1 MLDFFLGGDRVGRF
15 SGYPSYCKSKTA
27 FQRILGKLY
36 LAERKG
42 MLHFHLGSIISHI
55 QVRFSGATAHFP
67 WAWLLT
73 DCVVGSENHGSQ
85 ECTFDFVSWCSP
97 ESHRQTWRSCCVPEH
112 PPSCILVEML
122 RILCRKQAHP
132 ARGVLQWSG
141 SSLEVWGST
150 ADAVTGA

>member
-1 MLDFFLGGDRVGRF
+1 M
-15 SGYPSYCKSKTA
+15 
-27 FQRILGKLY
+27 I
-36 LAERKG
+36 
-42 MLHFHLGSIISHI
+42 HFHLGSIISHI
-55 QVRFSGATAHFP
+55 QVRFSGVTAHFP

-97 ESHRQTWRSCCVPEH
+97 ESHRQTWRSCVPEH

-141 SSLEVWGST
+141 SSLEVQGST
-150 ADAVTGA
+150 TDAITGAQEKWGLGRHCSSQRTWQEQDGVTSLKRQAW